1 MSSFTDYQQLY
12 KLTILNDENKQH
24 KASNVFQKFFFLIN
38 NANIQYFRD
47 PI

>member
-1 MSSFTDYQQLY
+1 MSSFTDYQKLY
-12 KLTILNDENKQH
+12 ILTILNDENKQ
-24 KASNVFQKFFFLIN
+24 QKSIKCFPKNILIN